1 MKATKRLITTV
12 WTVEYSIISE
22 GKVEIVSYAPDDPE
36 GYQREKELPQGE
48 LQETENRIV
57 THLWLKPYKSN
68 EWVNKDNVTEIY
80 EVVNPQH
87 IFSYKK
93 AE

>member
-1 MKATKRLITTV
+1 MKATKRLITNV

-22 GKVEIVSYAPDDPE
+22 GKVEISNYSYEDIE
-36 GYQREKELPQGE
+36 GYQREKELPQCE
-48 LQETENRIV
+48 LIETKNRIV

-93 AE
+93 AK

>member
-1 MKATKRLITTV
+1 MKATKRLIDAV
-12 WTVEYSIISE
+12 WTVEFYILSE
-22 GKVEIVSYAPDDPE
+22 GKVVIMNYARDDPE
-36 GYQREKELPQGE
+36 GYNREKELPQCE
-48 LQETENRIV
+48 LIEIDNRIV

-87 IFSYKK
+87 IFSYNK
-93 AE
+93 AD

>member
-1 MKATKRLITTV
+1 MKATKRLITNV
-12 WTVEYSIISE
+12 WTVEYFIISE
-22 GKVEIVSYAPDDPE
+22 GKVVIMNYTYEDPE
-36 GYQREKELPQGE
+36 GYQREKELPQCE
-48 LQETENRIV
+48 LVETENRIV
-57 THLWLKPYKSN
+57 THLWLKPYASN

-93 AE
+93 VE

>member
-1 MKATKRLITTV
+1 MNYTR
-12 WTVEYSIISE
+12 
-22 GKVEIVSYAPDDPE
+22 DDPE
-36 GYQREKELPQGE
+36 GYNREKELPQCE
-48 LQETENRIV
+48 LIENRIV

-87 IFSYKK
+87 IFSYNK
-93 AE
+93 AD